1 MGRWRKGFIFALK
14 QIKQNVM
21 INNKRTYNLV
31 IEDLESFIR
40 TSGGD
45 YETYALYVAIRMS
58 YNNSKIYAPTPQKIM
73 RLFNVGYTKAC
84 KLLAIARADKT
95 GHFHIA
101 KRDKS
106 LVALSN
112 KGKRIKRDKRGCE
125 YRGDFCHKISMDD
138 LSLRK
143 IVKILKKALLTHFI
157 DCATSVRTDRATDK
171 VEREEQAG
179 PKMIKQKLMQEYCKM
194 KRSSLNKLVNELA
207 SEGVIEKSD
216 RTFIRVIDCLNET
229 TAAEYRG
236 TKFIDWKQSS
246 SAWVCL
252 ICNYMMSECA
262 KSTFRHIFW
271 KKRHPRPFWANKAD
285 KTEVKPVFVGNID
298 VNKYFETMHD

>member
-1 MGRWRKGFIFALK
+1 M
-14 QIKQNVM
+14 IKS
-21 INNKRTYNLV
+21 KRTYNLV

-58 YNNSKIYAPTPQKIM
+58 YKNSKIFDPSPYRIM
-73 RLFNVGYTKAC
+73 TLCNVGYTKAC
-84 KLLAIARADKT
+84 KLLAMAKADKT
-95 GHFHIA
+95 GHFRVA
-101 KRDKS
+101 KRDKG

-112 KGKRIKRDKRGCE
+112 KGLRVKKDKRGRE
-125 YRGDFCHKISMDD
+125 YRGDFCHKVSKGEY
-138 LSLRK
+138 SLRN
-143 IVKILKKALLTHFI
+143 IVKILKRALLTHFI
-157 DCATSVRTDRATDK
+157 DCATSERNNRATDK
-171 VEREEQAG
+171 VECADKAE

>member
-58 YNNSKIYAPTPQKIM
+58 YKNSKIFDPSPYKVMT
-73 RLFNVGYTKAC
+73 LCNVGYTKAC
-84 KLLAIARADKT
+84 KLLALAKADRT
-95 GHFHIA
+95 GHFRVA
-101 KRDKS
+101 KRDKG

-112 KGKRIKRDKRGCE
+112 KGQRVKKDKRGRE
-125 YRGDFCHKISMDD
+125 YRGDFCHKVSMGEY
-138 LSLRK
+138 SLRN
-143 IVKILKKALLTHFI
+143 IVKILKRALLTHFI
-157 DCATSVRTDRATDK
+157 DCATSERNNRATDK
-171 VEREEQAG
+171 VERADKAE

-194 KRSSLNKLVNELA
+194 GRSSLNNLVNELA
-207 SEGVIEKSD
+207 SEGVFGKSG
-216 RTFIRVIDCLNET
+216 RTFIRVIDILNET

-236 TKFIDWKQSS
+236 TKFINWKQSG
-246 SAWVCL
+246 SAYVCL
-252 ICNYMMSECA
+252 ICNYLMNECA
-262 KSTFRHIFW
+262 KSTHRHIFW
-271 KKRHPRPFWANKAD
+271 RKRHPRKSCG
-285 KTEVKPVFVGNID
+285 KKGVEQVKLVFVGDID
-298 VNKYFETMHD
+298 VNNYFENMHD

>member
-1 MGRWRKGFIFALK
+1 MTE
-14 QIKQNVM
+14 
-21 INNKRTYNLV
+21 NKKTYNLV

-45 YETYALYVAIRMS
+45 YETYAFYVAIRMS
-58 YNNSKIYAPTPQKIM
+58 YNNSKIYAPTPIRIM
-73 RLFNVGYTKAC
+73 QLFNVGYTKAC
-84 KLLAIARADKT
+84 KLLAIAKADKT
-95 GHFHIA
+95 GHFRIA
-101 KRDKS
+101 KRDKG

-112 KGKRIKRDKRGCE
+112 KGTRIKKDKRGCE
-125 YRGDFCHKISMDD
+125 YRGDFCHKITMDD

-143 IVKILKKALLTHFI
+143 IVKVLKKALLTHFI

-171 VEREEQAG
+171 VEGEGQAG
-179 PKMIKQKLMQEYCKM
+179 PKMIKQKPMQEYCKM

-207 SEGVIEKSD
+207 SAGVIEKSG
-216 RTFIRVIDCLNET
+216 RTFVRVIDCLNET

-236 TKFIDWKQSS
+236 TKFINWKQSN

-262 KSTFRHIFW
+262 KSTLRHIFW
-271 KKRHPRPFWANKAD
+271 KKRHPRPFGAK
-285 KTEVKPVFVGNID
+285 KTKKEEVKRVFVGDID
-298 VNKYFETMHD
+298 VQKYFENMHD